1 MGGIAKVGFVGMIRV
16 AKCIHLF
23 YDSSYCSQRGNFL
36 TVNVCYEWMLYYI
49 IQGYDKVTH
58 KIQKTYSIN
67 F

>member
-36 TVNVCYEWMLYYI
+36 TVNVCYE
-49 IQGYDKVTH
+49 
-58 KIQKTYSIN
+58 
-67 F
+67 